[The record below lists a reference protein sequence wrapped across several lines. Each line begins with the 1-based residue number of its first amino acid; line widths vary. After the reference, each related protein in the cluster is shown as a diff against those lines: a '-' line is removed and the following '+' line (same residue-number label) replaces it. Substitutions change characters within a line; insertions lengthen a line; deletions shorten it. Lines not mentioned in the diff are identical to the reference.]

1 MYREYTVMQ
10 PLQRSYAITIERIN
24 NMVASGALNSLY
36 DAAKV
41 AKLENAEE
49 LTGKDK
55 KKLQNY
61 LDNKPVCEAIMQALY
76 DNVSDELF
84 MSPKPFLEHLS
95 FVFSGTNI
103 DKKLIEKIAHGLS
116 VMDKNAEIQRDKKGN
131 VIYDKETK
139 DTEIV
144 KYEEDIETYMKR
156 EVLPHVPDAQW
167 FFEENISAK
176 KLLSKQA
183 QKFRLHDIFISTSSQ
198 SRARSWKNS
207 SLNWRSRL
215 VKELLNCLGKEYFMA
230 RNKSNNSQYI
240 KTDINYDKLA
250 EAIVK
255 AHKRIKDTE
264 EKEAQRREKKER
276 EDWLKT
282 IGCKEIKDDWIWR
295 KKKWQSFKNDYASF
309 KSIITY
315 KAKDAKTP
323 RLSFELIRL
332 GTSMIYV
339 ISYLILYIIAVFFLS
354 TLIFLTGFDKT
365 YSILAI
371 PAFLFARII
380 RIAELEVKNLKDRE
394 LLNTIFTANMTFI
407 GVVLAAVA
415 IIVEV
420 FS

>member
-1 MYREYTVMQ
+1 
-10 PLQRSYAITIERIN
+10 
-24 NMVASGALNSLY
+24 
-36 DAAKV
+36 
-41 AKLENAEE
+41 
-49 LTGKDK
+49 
-55 KKLQNY
+55 
-61 LDNKPVCEAIMQALY
+61 
-76 DNVSDELF
+76 
-84 MSPKPFLEHLS
+84 
-95 FVFSGTNI
+95 
-103 DKKLIEKIAHGLS
+103 
-116 VMDKNAEIQRDKKGN
+116 
-131 VIYDKETK
+131 
-139 DTEIV
+139 
-144 KYEEDIETYMKR
+144 
-156 EVLPHVPDAQW
+156 
-167 FFEENISAK
+167 
-176 KLLSKQA
+176 
-183 QKFRLHDIFISTSSQ
+183 
-198 SRARSWKNS
+198 
-207 SLNWRSRL
+207 
-215 VKELLNCLGKEYFMA
+215 MA